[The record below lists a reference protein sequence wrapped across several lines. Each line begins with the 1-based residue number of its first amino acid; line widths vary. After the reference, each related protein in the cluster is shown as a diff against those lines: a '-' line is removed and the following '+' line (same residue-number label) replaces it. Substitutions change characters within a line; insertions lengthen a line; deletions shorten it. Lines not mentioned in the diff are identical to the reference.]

1 MGCNPKTLKEIPKS
15 TKKKGKITSMEAV
28 IFIAAIVGITVAYFA
43 AKEFELIAKEKGYT
57 SKKYFWWT
65 FLVGFIGIPMV
76 IALPDRRGSG
86 TGAASANLPVNDDEI
101 PEI

>member
-1 MGCNPKTLKEIPKS
+1 
-15 TKKKGKITSMEAV
+15 MEAV

-65 FLVGFIGIPMV
+65 FLFGAVGISMV
-76 IALPDRRGSG
+76 IALPDRRGG
-86 TGAASANLPVNDDEI
+86 TGAASSGLPMSDDEI